1 MEEAQILEKRKTYKA
16 IGTISGIL
24 ELTKDVYSSLIVGEH
39 NYCVMVSR
47 RVAGEHQPG
56 KLQGFKVYPSTIE
69 DKLGFSLR
77 RVIGKAPRKSK
88 MVLKGLWTMY
98 EQEPR
103 LIIRRNGKGKDAQTV
118 LKLMWEE
125 SPVADGK
132 YWEIEAEVKKGNL
145 IVIGAIGPFDP
156 PRKLHEENTQE
167 EPIEI
172 KSELPPLILEI
183 TKSAAKSDLPRPILK
198 SAEPIEIKS
207 ELPPPTL
214 KSSKTSI
221 AAIKPPE
228 AEAIAEST
236 SEPIA
241 LNASQA
247 IEDLNIATKSAEAI
261 KPIAANEIKAIAE
274 TTREPIE
281 PEESEASPV
290 VAEPVTP
297 KTKKAS
303 GKSSAL
309 EKLSISP
316 ETAEPKKTKEKV
328 KASSSKKPMSL
339 AADRLFLGKQL
350 PPGK

>member
-156 PRKLHEENTQE
+156 PRKLHEENMQE

-183 TKSAAKSDLPRPILK
+183 TKSAAKSDLPSPVLK
-198 SAEPIEIKS
+198 SAR
-207 ELPPPTL
+207 
-214 KSSKTSI
+214 TSI
-221 AAIKPPE
+221 AAIEPPE
-228 AEAIAEST
+228 SEPIIETAN
-236 SEPIA
+236 EPIA
-241 LNASQA
+241 LNASTA
-247 IEDLNIATKSAEAI
+247 IEENNIATETADVSE
-261 KPIAANEIKAIAE
+261 PIASSEIKAIAMGASGA
-274 TTREPIE
+274 IE
-281 PEESEASPV
+281 PEEPETSPV
-290 VAEPVTP
+290 VVEPVTP

-303 GKSSAL
+303 GKSSAPK
-309 EKLSISP
+309 KLSKSL

-328 KASSSKKPMSL
+328 KSSRSKKSMSL
-339 AADRLFLGKQL
+339 AADGFDRAKVDRLFLGKQL

>member
-1 MEEAQILEKRKTYKA
+1 MEEAQILEKRKTYQA

-24 ELTKDVYSSLIVGEH
+24 ELTKDVYSNLIVGERT
-39 NYCVMVSR
+39 YCVMVSR
-47 RVAGEHQPG
+47 RVEGEHQPG

-69 DKLGFSLR
+69 EKLGFSLR

-103 LIIRRNGKGKDAQTV
+103 LIIRRNSKGKDAQTV

-145 IVIGAIGPFDP
+145 IVIGAIRPFDP
-156 PRKLHEENTQE
+156 PRKLHEENMQE

-183 TKSAAKSDLPRPILK
+183 TKSAAKSDLPSPVLK
-198 SAEPIEIKS
+198 SA
-207 ELPPPTL
+207 
-214 KSSKTSI
+214 KTSR
-221 AAIKPPE
+221 AIESPE
-228 AEAIAEST
+228 SEAIAENA
-236 SEPIA
+236 SELIDI
-241 LNASQA
+241 NASQA
-247 IEDLNIATKSAEAI
+247 IEETTIATKAVDVSE
-261 KPIAANEIKAIAE
+261 PIASSEIKVIIASSKE
-274 TTREPIE
+274 SIATLAPMAIE
-281 PEESEASPV
+281 PEETEASPV
-290 VAEPVTP
+290 VAEAVIP
-297 KTKKAS
+297 KTKKAGS
-303 GKSSAL
+303 KSSASK
-309 EKLSISP
+309 KLSKSL

-328 KASSSKKPMSL
+328 KSSRSKKSMSL
-339 AADRLFLGKQL
+339 AADGSAGAKVDRLFLGKQL

>member
-1 MEEAQILEKRKTYKA
+1 MEEAQILEKRKTYQA

-24 ELTKDVYSSLIVGEH
+24 ELTKDVYSNLIVGERT
-39 NYCVMVSR
+39 YCVMVSR
-47 RVAGEHQPG
+47 RVEGEHQPG

-69 DKLGFSLR
+69 EKLGFSLR

-98 EQEPR
+98 EQEPQ

-145 IVIGAIGPFDP
+145 IVIGPFDP

-183 TKSAAKSDLPRPILK
+183 TKSAAKSDLPSPVLK
-198 SAEPIEIKS
+198 SA
-207 ELPPPTL
+207 
-214 KSSKTSI
+214 KTSR
-221 AAIKPPE
+221 AALAPKVIEPPQ
-228 AEAIAEST
+228 

-241 LNASQA
+241 ETASETIAFNASTA
-247 IEDLNIATKSAEAI
+247 IEETTMATKVVDVIE
-261 KPIAANEIKAIAE
+261 PIASSEIKAIAVASKE
-274 TTREPIE
+274 SIE
-281 PEESEASPV
+281 PEETEASPV
-290 VAEPVTP
+290 VIEAVTP
-297 KTKKAS
+297 KAKKAGS
-303 GKSSAL
+303 KSSASK
-309 EKLSISP
+309 KLSKSP

-328 KASSSKKPMSL
+328 KSSRSKKSMSL
-339 AADRLFLGKQL
+339 AADGFDRAKVDRLFLGKQL

>member
-1 MEEAQILEKRKTYKA
+1 MEEAQIVEKRKTYQA

-24 ELTKDVYSSLIVGEH
+24 ELTKDFYSSLIVGEH
-39 NYCVMVSR
+39 TYCVMVSR
-47 RVAGEHQPG
+47 RVEGEHQPG

-69 DKLGFSLR
+69 EKLGFSLR
-77 RVIGKAPRKSK
+77 RVIGKAPRKSE

-132 YWEIEAEVKKGNL
+132 YWEIEAEVKGGNL
-145 IVIGAIGPFDP
+145 VVTRAVGPFDP
-156 PRKLHEENTQE
+156 PRKLHEENTQ
-167 EPIEI
+167 PIGI
-172 KSELPPLILEI
+172 KSELPPLILEV
-183 TKSAAKSDLPRPILK
+183 TKSAAKSDLPPPILK
-198 SAEPIEIKS
+198 SA
-207 ELPPPTL
+207 
-214 KSSKTSI
+214 KTSI
-221 AAIKPPE
+221 AVIEPPE
-228 AEAIAEST
+228 SEPIAESA

-241 LNASQA
+241 LNTSTA
-247 IEDLNIATKSAEAI
+247 IEENIIATEAAEVI
-261 KPIAANEIKAIAE
+261 EPIASSEIKVIAE
-274 TTREPIE
+274 SPRESIAMGASDSIE
-281 PEESEASPV
+281 PEETEASPV
-290 VAEPVTP
+290 VVEPVTP

-303 GKSSAL
+303 GKSSASK
-309 EKLSISP
+309 KLSIAP